1 MPEVRVGI
9 TSLGHQ
15 IGYLYDMCA
24 MGKLVTPEYREIF
37 SDALAMDEILQGIP
51 SDTVIPL
58 LCWVNEQLHNSS
70 DVKAVDEKL
79 IAVFLS
85 SSPALAH
92 RLLNYD
98 GLRTSSG
105 REVRLFHPIYV
116 TYFLHYELTNF
127 RSGERRPLTSEEDV
141 RIAKAYFR
149 MVELYHEANS
159 PMPNQSSGV
168 QDIFAERLWPMMI
181 RQFKFNRF
189 VDPILESMKLL
200 VLFDE
205 VEKMGYAEYSK
216 AYYNYFGFESSRHFV
231 ANLME
236 LMKPSMSGLPLEK
249 RLGVVVV
256 NDQFVPLLESLCI
269 QPVSG
274 GVAVPPSLL
283 ALKTKPV
290 YRFAANRYCVLHWDF
305 FYMYVYRGVLRD
317 FHERSGIKSRVE
329 RFVDFKSQVGKR
341 VSEQRFFAGLM
352 KLLFHRKYEVLEL
365 DQSSKGSDAYARR
378 GKYVYFIEM
387 KDADFGEKVLREA
400 SYSAIRS
407 EVEQKFVGKDGA
419 EASEKG
425 VRQLVRNVHEAFLK
439 PEFEPRLRGF
449 KDRNLL
455 VYPIIVYTDFNFS
468 LPKVNQDLL
477 VAYEGLQ
484 KRMTRPLTMI
494 SIDYLFRNMHH
505 LRNSGL
511 REVIDRYHKG
521 RVKKLEKYNRTME
534 LIDAL
539 AAFSPFE
546 EICKFDGLP
555 SYQADQSF
563 VREFFHS
570 MELDEG

>member
-1 MPEVRVGI
+1 
-9 TSLGHQ
+9 
-15 IGYLYDMCA
+15 

-37 SDALAMDEILQGIP
+37 SDALAMDELLQGIP
-51 SDTVIPL
+51 SDSVIPL
-58 LCWVNEQLHNSS
+58 LCWINEQLHNVS
-70 DVKAVDEKL
+70 DPKAVDEKL
-79 IAVFLS
+79 ITVFLS
-85 SSPALAH
+85 SRPALAH

-98 GLRTSSG
+98 GRRSSPG

-127 RSGERRPLTSEEDV
+127 RSGERRALTDDEDV

-159 PMPNQSSGV
+159 PMPNHLSEV
-168 QDIFAERLWPMMI
+168 QDVFAERLWPMMI
-181 RQFKFNRF
+181 RQFEFNRF

-205 VEKMGYAEYSK
+205 VERMGYAEYTN
-216 AYYNYFGFESSRHFV
+216 AYYSYFGFESSRHFV

-236 LMKPSMSGLPLEK
+236 LMKPSMSGLPLEQ

-256 NDQFVPLLESLCI
+256 NDQFVPLLEALCI

-274 GVAVPPSLL
+274 GVTVPVSLL
-283 ALKTKPV
+283 AMKSKPV
-290 YRFAANRYCVLHWDF
+290 YRFAPNRYCVMHWDF

-329 RFVDFKSQVGKR
+329 RFLDFKSQVGKR

-352 KLLFHRKYEVLEL
+352 KLLFQRKHEVLQL
-365 DQSSKGSDAYARR
+365 DESSKGSDAYARR
-378 GKYVYFIEM
+378 GKYLYFIEM

-400 SYSAIRS
+400 SYAGIRR
-407 EVEQKFVGKDGA
+407 EVEQKFVGDDGPD
-419 EASEKG
+419 ASEKG
-425 VRQLVRNVHEAFLK
+425 VRQLVRNINEAFLK
-439 PEFEPRLRGF
+439 PEFEPRVKGF

-477 VAYEGLQ
+477 VAYEDLK
-484 KRMTRPLTMI
+484 KRRTQPLTMI

-505 LRNSGL
+505 LRNGGL
-511 REVIDRYHKG
+511 REVIERYHKG
-521 RVKKLEKYNRTME
+521 RVKKLEKYNRTKE
-534 LIDAL
+534 LSDAL

-546 EICKFDGLP
+546 EVCKFDGLP

-570 MELDEG
+570 MELVEG